1 MPARTPGN
9 RRRGP
14 QVTSSIEALS
24 LSPEVR
30 QAVLDARADIVR
42 YGRKMAA
49 DRLVIG
55 SAGNISVRVDDL
67 TVITPSGVDY
77 SEIGED
83 NVCVVDGA
91 GRQVAGQG
99 RPSSEYP
106 MHRMIYGTR
115 HDAKAV
121 VHTHSVAAVAAS
133 VTCDEIP
140 AVHYSILRL
149 GGPTVRVA
157 PYQTFGSE
165 ELAVSAAGALADRY
179 AALLQNH
186 GAIAYGPAIAD
197 AYSRAELAEWLA
209 EVWAR
214 SCHLGGPRVLDDAE
228 LASVTRQAEQR
239 RYAQAAG

>member
-1 MPARTPGN
+1 V
-9 RRRGP
+9 
-14 QVTSSIEALS
+14 VTSIEELG
-24 LSPEVR
+24 LSPEIR

-49 DRLVIG
+49 DRLVTG
-55 SAGNISVRVDDL
+55 SAGNISVRAGDL

-77 SEIGED
+77 GEIGEE
-83 NVCVVDGA
+83 NVCVMDTE

-106 MHRMIYGTR
+106 MHRMIYDTR
-115 HDAKAV
+115 NDARAV

-140 AVHYSILRL
+140 AVHYAILRL

-165 ELAVSAAGALADRY
+165 ELAASAADALADRY

-186 GAIAYGPAIAD
+186 GAVAYGPAIAD
-197 AYSRAELAEWLA
+197 AYSRAELVEWLA

-214 SCHLGGPRVLDDAE
+214 SRQLGEPRVLNDAE
-228 LASVTRQAEQR
+228 LASVTRQADKR